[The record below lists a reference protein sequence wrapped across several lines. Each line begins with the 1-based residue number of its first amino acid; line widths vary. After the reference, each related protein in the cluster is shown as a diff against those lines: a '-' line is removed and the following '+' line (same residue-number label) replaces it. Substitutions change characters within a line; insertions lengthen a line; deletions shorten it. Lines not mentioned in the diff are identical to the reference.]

1 MYITFDVDGQRRN
14 EHEEYESARLEVGDD
29 GFVIEE
35 KEQWRPLKDGQKELS
50 LLTHEGSATLKVVG
64 YEDPAI
70 MVRSSADERD
80 NFAAYS
86 IPEAEALAELLLA
99 KIAEAKALKE
109 KWEE

>member
-1 MYITFDVDGQRRN
+1 VYTAHDVDGN
-14 EHEEYESARLEVGDD
+14 SLSDHEEYENAKLEADG

-80 NFAAYS
+80 NFASYS